1 MAKYSAGFSSSPP
14 EWMFP
19 YTGKEKLSFFVCS
32 LFNHTVH
39 PKTGLTNKINDEVN
53 SKIYE
58 TVIIGKAN
66 INMVKNILETEF
78 WKQRYETLSF
88 W

>member
-1 MAKYSAGFSSSPP
+1 
-14 EWMFP
+14 MFP

-39 PKTGLTNKINDEVN
+39 PKTGLTNRINDEVN

-58 TVIIGKAN
+58 IVIIGKAN
-66 INMVKNILETEF
+66 INMVKNILETFVEEEF
-78 WKQRYETLSF
+78 ENKDMKPSVFDRTHKGPA
-88 W
+88 